1 MNSEAKMPFPALL
14 QCATKGRD
22 GSVSANN
29 VENNSVGFT
38 TVTVK

>member
-1 MNSEAKMPFPALL
+1 MNSEAKTPFLALL
-14 QCATKGRD
+14 QCVTKRID

-29 VENNSVGFT
+29 VKNNFIGFT